1 MRLKSDINIM
11 DFLKNIK
18 KCQGDVYFE
27 TPEGDSLVLSSA
39 LSQYIFC
46 SIIDQPDLLG
56 KGTIRFADAA
66 DRELLLPY
74 LCE

>member
-1 MRLKSDINIM
+1 MHLINNLNVIHFLSDIN
-11 DFLKNIK
+11 
-18 KCQGDVYFE
+18 KCQGSVYFE

-46 SIIDQPDLLG
+46 SIVKEPEFIQRGEIRLAEPD
-56 KGTIRFADAA
+56 DAKVLA
-66 DRELLLPY
+66 EY